1 MLMINETDNDNYVFI
16 SLSLSPSL
24 PLPKPLSSNHA
35 SSWDTGNSFQGGV
48 SDYFS
53 CFHTTPTSSKPIVG
67 SLPTNVAPIKSVSP
81 TLGSLP
87 GGRVEVRER
96 EREGGRGGE
105 GDVL

>member
-1 MLMINETDNDNYVFI
+1 MINETDNDNYVFI
-16 SLSLSPSL
+16 SLPPFPSL

-67 SLPTNVAPIKSVSP
+67 SLPANVAPIKSVSP

-96 EREGGRGGE
+96 EREVGGGE